1 MHIITSLTLAEKQGF
16 IEIMLLLKGKKANMG
31 ECHLVGAKRTSRV
44 LVLLSGLFIGMEQ
57 RLFYGDCC
65 GDA

>member
-1 MHIITSLTLAEKQGF
+1 MPLF
-16 IEIMLLLKGKKANMG
+16 KGKKANMG
-31 ECHLVGAKRTSRV
+31 ECHLLSAKRTSRV

>member
-1 MHIITSLTLAEKQGF
+1 MPLF
-16 IEIMLLLKGKKANMG
+16 KGKKANMG
-31 ECHLVGAKRTSRV
+31 ECRLLSAKRTSRV